1 MHWTAYVFIIFSEEE
16 DIRKMYFILESWN
29 ERPSFLIPLEIDF
42 FYHRYTVVENK
53 ILL

>member
-1 MHWTAYVFIIFSEEE
+1 MK
-16 DIRKMYFILESWN
+16 DGMKSWN

-42 FYHRYTVVENK
+42 CYHRYTVVENK